1 MINRANN
8 WIVLKRVCAVV
19 AALGWSLCASAQA
32 NKLSYKLMDLGVVG
46 PAGQP
51 FQITNNGII
60 TGAVETPDGTADH
73 AVIYFHHQ
81 MFDISKPGLGGA
93 NSEAIGIN
101 GWGQVVGGANN
112 SPNADPQEEDFCG
125 FQTLGIST
133 ATASCLPF
141 LWQQGRMIPL
151 PTLSDNHG
159 NHGDNGVAVSINDFG
174 VVAGAAENTTIDCP
188 TYDPAAFQF
197 QKYQFKP
204 VLWGR
209 HGIEELA
216 TVGGDPVGSAKVVN
230 NKGQA
235 VGATGT
241 CSVFGLV
248 FPFPMQ
254 PLHAVLWEQD
264 GAPIDLGSLGG
275 NEKSLWGNFADGI
288 NNSGHV
294 VGSSSLSDNVT
305 IHAFF
310 WSRETGR
317 MQDLGPIKN
326 KTKITNSLG
335 LAINDSDDVVG
346 SSLDFATQFVATI
359 WKHGVATDL
368 NTLIPTNSPL
378 HLMFGCWINSSGHII
393 GVAVD
398 GSGLYHGYELIPTD
412 EWQR

>member
-1 MINRANN
+1 MRRFI
-8 WIVLKRVCAVV
+8 
-19 AALGWSLCASAQA
+19 
-32 NKLSYKLMDLGVVG
+32 
-46 PAGQP
+46 
-51 FQITNNGII
+51 
-60 TGAVETPDGTADH
+60 
-73 AVIYFHHQ
+73 FHHQ

-216 TVGGDPVGSAKVVN
+216 TVGGDPVGSGEGCQQQGTSRRGDGYMLRFRLSLPIPHATVARR
-230 NKGQA
+230 A
-235 VGATGT
+235 VGAG
-241 CSVFGLV
+241 
-248 FPFPMQ
+248 
-254 PLHAVLWEQD
+254 W
-264 GAPIDLGSLGG
+264 
-275 NEKSLWGNFADGI
+275 
-288 NNSGHV
+288 
-294 VGSSSLSDNVT
+294 
-305 IHAFF
+305 
-310 WSRETGR
+310 R
-317 MQDLGPIKN
+317 
-326 KTKITNSLG
+326 
-335 LAINDSDDVVG
+335 
-346 SSLDFATQFVATI
+346 
-359 WKHGVATDL
+359 TD
-368 NTLIPTNSPL
+368 
-378 HLMFGCWINSSGHII
+378 
-393 GVAVD
+393 
-398 GSGLYHGYELIPTD
+398 
-412 EWQR
+412 